1 MKLDMNLILL
11 WGCQGMVS
19 NNCATYYATPVLAST
34 SVIHGIVKFFE
45 NPLFHSLV
53 IPLFYL
59 FIDK

>member
-34 SVIHGIVKFFE
+34 SVIHGYDTLNDQVEYIQDIV
-45 NPLFHSLV
+45 
-53 IPLFYL
+53 
-59 FIDK
+59 D